1 MPRDTRKEVAD
12 VRMKHKKRPGL
23 VRQLALG
30 ANEEE
35 VRKFELI
42 KNFHCRKSDS
52 DMLRFLINQ
61 EAEKILPKPTPIVVE
76 SASQA

>member
-1 MPRDTRKEVAD
+1 
-12 VRMKHKKRPGL
+12 MKCRNKKRPLL

-35 VRKFELI
+35 IRKFELI

-61 EAEKILPKPTPIVVE
+61 EAEKILPKNTPIDVKIGVV
-76 SASQA
+76 

>member
-1 MPRDTRKEVAD
+1 MK
-12 VRMKHKKRPGL
+12 MKHKKRPGL

-61 EAEKILPKPTPIVVE
+61 EAEKILPRPTPIIVNG
-76 SASQA
+76 AAQA

>member
-1 MPRDTRKEVAD
+1 
-12 VRMKHKKRPGL
+12 MKHKKRPGL
-23 VRQLALG
+23 VRQLALA

-61 EAEKILPKPTPIVVE
+61 ESEKILPKPTPIVVNG
-76 SASQA
+76 ATQA

>member
-1 MPRDTRKEVAD
+1 
-12 VRMKHKKRPGL
+12 MKPKNKKRPGL

-30 ANEEE
+30 ANAEE

-42 KNFHCRKSDS
+42 KTYHCRRSDS

-61 EAEKILPKPTPIVVE
+61 EAEKILPKPVPAGT
-76 SASQA
+76 AQA